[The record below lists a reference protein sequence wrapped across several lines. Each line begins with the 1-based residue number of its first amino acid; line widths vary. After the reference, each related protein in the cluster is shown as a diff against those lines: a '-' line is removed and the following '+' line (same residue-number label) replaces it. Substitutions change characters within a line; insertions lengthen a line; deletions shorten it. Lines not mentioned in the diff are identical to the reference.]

1 MLCKNY
7 LSNMVFS
14 FFLFHL
20 FFLNLLAIISESFYV
35 TLMCS
40 FSIQRV
46 FSYDVTMIFNLPENR
61 LPASPTHFSL
71 KAFRRHFT
79 YCILCYMTK
88 SSPPEEILGKGVL
101 EICNKFRGE
110 HSLFFG
116 LFLMYLWS
124 SKLLCLVKPQDP
136 NKWYSIISDNYY
148 Q

>member
-20 FFLNLLAIISESFYV
+20 FFLSLLAIISESFYV

-46 FSYDVTMIFNLPENR
+46 FSYYVTMIFNLPENR

-71 KAFRRHFT
+71 KAFRGHFT

-110 HSLFFG
+110 NSLFFG
-116 LFLMYLWS
+116 LFLMYL
-124 SKLLCLVKPQDP
+124 
-136 NKWYSIISDNYY
+136 
-148 Q
+148 